1 MERIIKRASPQYIII
16 RRKDEKEEYFCG
28 ARIGRKDN
36 EGVLRVSEVV
46 WSKTFTPMSASYAY
60 SRMKDI
66 LDGMRKY
73 GGIEK
78 GYSYVIA
85 ETQVTIAI
93 TNYINEK

>member
-1 MERIIKRASPQYIII
+1 MT
-16 RRKDEKEEYFCG
+16 
-28 ARIGRKDN
+28 
-36 EGVLRVSEVV
+36 LH
-46 WSKTFTPMSASYAY
+46 
-60 SRMKDI
+60 RMKDI

-93 TNYINEK
+93 TNYIDEK